1 MFSSLP
7 FSFLPLSRFVCRDK
21 QCEMSQDA
29 KKKSCSNRA
38 KKKKK
43 REGRLLERLPRCW
56 IPASVWGFER
66 RDLMTA
72 ATSKVNK

>member
-29 KKKSCSNRA
+29 KKKSCSNRT
-38 KKKKK
+38 KKKKEK
-43 REGRLLERLPRCW
+43 GGP
-56 IPASVWGFER
+56 SVGTSAKMLDSRFGVGF
-66 RDLMTA
+66 
-72 ATSKVNK
+72 

>member
-38 KKKKK
+38 KKKRK
-43 REGRLLERLPRCW
+43 GRAVCWNVCQDAGFPLRCGVLKDA
-56 IPASVWGFER
+56 I
-66 RDLMTA
+66 
-72 ATSKVNK
+72 